1 MEAGHKES
9 DGSWR
14 VANPTESA
22 AEPRFVYR
30 SLAMLR
36 VQLSQTRVATS
47 SKIRAEYASRRQGN
61 IQATAVLQSNL
72 EIWLAVR
79 GPDLQ
84 SLADPGDEAV
94 RQAMAARESL
104 VKLQEKHA
112 GSEEDSNAEEFCG
125 HCIAAIDALKSTN
138 FERIR
143 LEKVLGHA
151 GVALRCARQ
160 GLAWPRAAR
169 AGRGAAER
177 SLVPRSATLCL
188 RLRGN

>member
-47 SKIRAEYASRRQGN
+47 SKIRAEYVSRRQGN

-72 EIWLAVR
+72 KIWLAVR

-84 SLADPGDEAV
+84 S
-94 RQAMAARESL
+94 
-104 VKLQEKHA
+104 
-112 GSEEDSNAEEFCG
+112 
-125 HCIAAIDALKSTN
+125 
-138 FERIR
+138 
-143 LEKVLGHA
+143 
-151 GVALRCARQ
+151 
-160 GLAWPRAAR
+160 
-169 AGRGAAER
+169 
-177 SLVPRSATLCL
+177 
-188 RLRGN
+188 